1 MIPVFGDVAMPSTLI
16 DAMKDLIIE
25 NKTGLILLLVAQL
38 LIASGVVIGIVLRK
52 QPKEPTGNTTEA
64 AQSTNEECED
74 SA

>member
-1 MIPVFGDVAMPSTLI
+1 MIPVFWDVAMPSTLI

-38 LIASGVVIGIVLRK
+38 LIASGVVIGIVLCK